1 MREELSPLHLC
12 YLICSLTIRYI
23 IHQVTCNI
31 DPRIEEET
39 MIYLLAVIAF
49 LITFILV
56 PLLIPTLKRMKFG
69 QSIREEG
76 PQSHMKKTGTP
87 TMGGLTFLI
96 SIVVTTI
103 LGIIFTDYSAELTL
117 MLFVTIGFGLIGFI
131 DDYIIVVKKNNQGL
145 TSLQKFLA
153 QIAIAV
159 IFFFFSYV
167 FNSGDMSVGIHIPF
181 TETEIPLSFFYVI
194 FLVFWQV
201 GFSNAVNLTDGLD
214 GLATG
219 LSIIGFIMYAIM
231 AFILDQPA
239 VGFFCIIMI
248 CALAGFLPFNLNP
261 AKVFM
266 GDTGSLA
273 LGGIFATV
281 SVLLNAEISLL
292 FVGFVFVIETLSVM
306 MQVASY
312 KLTGKRIFKM
322 SPLHHHFELCGWNEK
337 KVTTVFWTVGL
348 ITGLI
353 GLWIG
358 VH

>member
-1 MREELSPLHLC
+1 MG
-12 YLICSLTIRYI
+12 I
-23 IHQVTCNI
+23 IS
-31 DPRIEEET
+31 
-39 MIYLLAVIAF
+39 AVIAF
-49 LITFILV
+49 IITAVLV
-56 PLLIPTLKRMKFG
+56 PILIPTLKRMKFG

-96 SIVVTTI
+96 GAIVTTI
-103 LGIIFTDYSAELTL
+103 IASIFVEPASPLL
-117 MLFVTIGFGLIGFI
+117 LLLFVTIGFGLIGFI

-145 TSLQKFLA
+145 TSKQKFLA

-159 IFFFFSYV
+159 IFFIVAKGFNAFDFSTDI
-167 FNSGDMSVGIHIPF
+167 NLPF
-181 TETEIPLSFFYVI
+181 TDASIPLSFAYVI
-194 FLVFWQV
+194 FIVFWQV

-219 LSIIGFIMYAIM
+219 LSIIGFTMYAIM
-231 AFILDQPA
+231 SFVLEQPA
-239 VGFFCIIMI
+239 IGVFCIIMVA
-248 CALAGFLPFNLNP
+248 ALAGFLPYNINP

-281 SVLLNAEISLL
+281 SIMLNQELSLL
-292 FVGFVFVIETLSVM
+292 FIGLVFVIETLSVM
-306 MQVASY
+306 IQVTSF
-312 KLTGKRIFKM
+312 KLTGKRVFKM
-322 SPLHHHFELCGWNEK
+322 SPLHHHFELVGWSEW
-337 KVTTVFWTVGL
+337 KVVTVFWSVGL

-358 VH
+358 VS

>member
-1 MREELSPLHLC
+1 M
-12 YLICSLTIRYI
+12 
-23 IHQVTCNI
+23 V
-31 DPRIEEET
+31 
-39 MIYLLAVIAF
+39 YLLAIIAL
-49 LITFILV
+49 LISLILV

-76 PQSHMKKTGTP
+76 PRSHMKKTGTP

-96 SIVVTTI
+96 SIIVTAV
-103 LGIIFTDYSAELTL
+103 LAIIFMDNSNPIILL
-117 MLFVTIGFGLIGFI
+117 LFVTIGFGLIGFI
-131 DDYIIVVKKNNQGL
+131 DDYIIVVKKDNEGL
-145 TSLQKFLA
+145 TSKQKFLA
-153 QIAIAV
+153 QIVIAV
-159 IFFFFSYV
+159 IFFILSQVFQLANFST
-167 FNSGDMSVGIHIPF
+167 GIHIPF
-181 TETEIPLSFFYVI
+181 TNIDLQLSIVYVI
-194 FLVFWQV
+194 FIIFWQV

-219 LSIIGFIMYAIM
+219 LSIIGFVMYAIM
-231 AFILDQPA
+231 AFVHGANSI
-239 VGFFCIIMI
+239 GIFCVIMI
-248 CALAGFLPFNLNP
+248 FALLGFLPFNLNP

-273 LGGIFATV
+273 LGGIFATI
-281 SVLLNAEISLL
+281 SIMLNEELSLI
-292 FVGFVFVIETLSVM
+292 FIGFVFVAETLSVM
-306 MQVASY
+306 IQVTSY

-322 SPLHHHFELCGWNEK
+322 SPLHHHFELVGWDER

>member
-1 MREELSPLHLC
+1 M
-12 YLICSLTIRYI
+12 
-23 IHQVTCNI
+23 V
-31 DPRIEEET
+31 
-39 MIYLLAVIAF
+39 YLLAIIAL
-49 LITFILV
+49 LITLILV
-56 PLLIPTLKRMKFG
+56 PVLIPTLKRMKFG

-96 SIVVTTI
+96 SILVTAIIAMLFTEHTVTI
-103 LGIIFTDYSAELTL
+103 LLLTL
-117 MLFVTIGFGLIGFI
+117 VTLGFGLIGFI

-145 TSLQKFLA
+145 TSKQKFLA

-159 IFFFFSYV
+159 IFFILTEV
-167 FNSGDMSVGIHIPF
+167 FRLTEFDTAIHIPF
-181 TETEIPLSFFYVI
+181 TTFDLPLSYAYVI
-194 FLVFWQV
+194 FIVFWQV

-231 AFILDQPA
+231 AYIQDAPA
-239 VGFFCIIMI
+239 IGLFCIIMI
-248 CALAGFLPFNLNP
+248 FALLGFLPFNLNP

-273 LGGIFATV
+273 LGGVFATV
-281 SVLLNAEISLL
+281 SIMLNQEISLL
-292 FVGFVFVIETLSVM
+292 FIGFVFVAETLSVM
-306 MQVASY
+306 MQVTSY

-322 SPLHHHFELCGWNEK
+322 SPLHHHFELSGWNET
-337 KVTTVFWTVGL
+337 KVTIVFWTVG
-348 ITGLI
+348 IIFGLI